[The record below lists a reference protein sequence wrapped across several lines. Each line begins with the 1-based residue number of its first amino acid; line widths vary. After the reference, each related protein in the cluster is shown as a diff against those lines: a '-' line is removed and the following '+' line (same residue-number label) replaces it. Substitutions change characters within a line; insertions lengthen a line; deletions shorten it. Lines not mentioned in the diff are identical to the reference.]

1 MAPLVGVRLLDGHS
15 LYVGVNYGEV
25 RRHRAPGYRLNS
37 TSKVVLPT
45 VNLGPPNWIKSRTFH
60 IRFAVMV

>member
-1 MAPLVGVRLLDGHS
+1 MTPLVGVRLLDGHS
-15 LYVGVNYGEV
+15 LYVGVNYGEA

-45 VNLGPPNWIKSRTFH
+45 VNLGPVDKDRTS
-60 IRFAVMV
+60 

>member
-15 LYVGVNYGEV
+15 LYVGVNYGEA

-45 VNLGPPNWIKSRTFH
+45 VNLGPPDLIKSRTF
-60 IRFAVMV
+60 IRRTQ